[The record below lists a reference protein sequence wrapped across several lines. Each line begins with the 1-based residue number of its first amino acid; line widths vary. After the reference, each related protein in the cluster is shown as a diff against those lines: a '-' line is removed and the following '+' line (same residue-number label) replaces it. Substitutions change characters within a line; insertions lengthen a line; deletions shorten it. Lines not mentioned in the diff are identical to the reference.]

1 MEEPRAQSQSQDVP
15 SSSMKPPPPALEDAR
30 EPARSSSGLTS
41 PRLEKHNS
49 SGSKKGRRKA
59 ALKAIIASSK
69 LKQALKRRSKIF
81 DRRQSIPIQDIR
93 DVEEQVIVQTFRT
106 TLVSENL
113 LPESHDDYH
122 ELRRFLR
129 ARGLDIDKAKLMWS
143 NMLQWRAENGVD
155 TIGEDFEFGEIE
167 EVKKYYPQGHH
178 GVDKEGRPIY
188 IERLGKVEPN
198 KLMQVTTLDRYLKYH
213 VQEFEKLLRIKFPA
227 CSLAVKRH
235 IDSGTTIL
243 DVSGVGLKNF
253 SKTARDLI
261 IRIQKVDGDNY
272 PETLHK
278 LFIINAGAGFR
289 LLWNTVKGFLDPKT
303 TSKITVLGYKYQ
315 PNLLEVVDASQLPE
329 FIGGTC
335 TCPGEGGCMRSDK
348 GPWKD
353 PELLKAVMIGKAK
366 YSRQVVSI
374 NSQTGESDAPPGEV
388 VGSSTQT
395 LAETSR
401 MQPVQEEIDGIARNL
416 GTDDVVVVDK
426 IVDSPATGT
435 SSSEQQ
441 TESTTID
448 DSKVQKSTPESNE
461 TQQNMVPKR
470 ALPARKRDSDSFVS
484 VLVGFFMGIL
494 SFFRRLIWREQQ
506 LQESPRPVTPAEPQ
520 NVTKGPNVSVVLNSR
535 VEDLEKKLT
544 ELSSLPLATLPPK
557 QELAAERIKTL
568 EADVAETKKTL
579 GDVLVKQTELLEALE
594 RLKDL
599 KWMKKVQCWC

>member
-69 LKQALKRRSKIF
+69 LKQALRRRSKIF

-198 KLMQVTTLDRYLKYH
+198 KLMQVTTLERYLKYH

-470 ALPARKRDSDSFVS
+470 ALPARKRDNDSFVS

>member
-1 MEEPRAQSQSQDVP
+1 
-15 SSSMKPPPPALEDAR
+15 
-30 EPARSSSGLTS
+30 
-41 PRLEKHNS
+41 
-49 SGSKKGRRKA
+49 
-59 ALKAIIASSK
+59 
-69 LKQALKRRSKIF
+69 LKQALRRRSKIF

-198 KLMQVTTLDRYLKYH
+198 KLMQVTTLERYLKYH

-353 PELLKAVMIGKAK
+353 PELLKV
-366 YSRQVVSI
+366 
-374 NSQTGESDAPPGEV
+374 
-388 VGSSTQT
+388 
-395 LAETSR
+395 
-401 MQPVQEEIDGIARNL
+401 
-416 GTDDVVVVDK
+416 
-426 IVDSPATGT
+426 
-435 SSSEQQ
+435 
-441 TESTTID
+441 
-448 DSKVQKSTPESNE
+448 
-461 TQQNMVPKR
+461 
-470 ALPARKRDSDSFVS
+470 
-484 VLVGFFMGIL
+484 
-494 SFFRRLIWREQQ
+494 
-506 LQESPRPVTPAEPQ
+506 
-520 NVTKGPNVSVVLNSR
+520 
-535 VEDLEKKLT
+535 
-544 ELSSLPLATLPPK
+544 
-557 QELAAERIKTL
+557 
-568 EADVAETKKTL
+568 
-579 GDVLVKQTELLEALE
+579 
-594 RLKDL
+594 
-599 KWMKKVQCWC
+599 

>member
-1 MEEPRAQSQSQDVP
+1 
-15 SSSMKPPPPALEDAR
+15 
-30 EPARSSSGLTS
+30 
-41 PRLEKHNS
+41 
-49 SGSKKGRRKA
+49 
-59 ALKAIIASSK
+59 

-353 PELLKAVMIGKAK
+353 PELLKV
-366 YSRQVVSI
+366 
-374 NSQTGESDAPPGEV
+374 
-388 VGSSTQT
+388 
-395 LAETSR
+395 
-401 MQPVQEEIDGIARNL
+401 
-416 GTDDVVVVDK
+416 
-426 IVDSPATGT
+426 
-435 SSSEQQ
+435 
-441 TESTTID
+441 
-448 DSKVQKSTPESNE
+448 
-461 TQQNMVPKR
+461 
-470 ALPARKRDSDSFVS
+470 
-484 VLVGFFMGIL
+484 
-494 SFFRRLIWREQQ
+494 
-506 LQESPRPVTPAEPQ
+506 
-520 NVTKGPNVSVVLNSR
+520 
-535 VEDLEKKLT
+535 
-544 ELSSLPLATLPPK
+544 
-557 QELAAERIKTL
+557 
-568 EADVAETKKTL
+568 
-579 GDVLVKQTELLEALE
+579 
-594 RLKDL
+594 
-599 KWMKKVQCWC
+599 